1 MEIYEVDNRNDILI
15 KRLVDIWESSVLKT
29 HNFLSKDDFY
39 KIKEYVPK
47 YLKIVEHLIV
57 AKEDSIVGF
66 IGINNKKIEMLFI
79 DAAFIGKKI
88 GEYLTNYVIS
98 NYNANEVT
106 VNEDNIKAV
115 GFYEH
120 LGFRTYNRTDFDEEG
135 NPYPLLY
142 MKLIK

>member
-57 AKEDSIVGF
+57 AKDDSIVGF
-66 IGINNKKIEMLFI
+66 IGINNIKIEMLFI
-79 DAAFIGKKI
+79 DADFIGKKI
-88 GEYLTNYVIS
+88 GESLTNYVIS

-120 LGFRTYNRTDFDEEG
+120 LGFRTYKRSDFDEEG

>member
-79 DAAFIGKKI
+79 DADFIGKKI